1 MTHKDTDLP
10 IYLFHEGN
18 NCECDRLF
26 SPVRT
31 TVNKKQGWRFR
42 VWAPSAL
49 SVLGAVKQRI
59 YNNRPPG
66 GLVQI
71 LTVTERQYTGIE
83 YVVGSKEREIIDS
96 DERLVVL

>member
-1 MTHKDTDLP
+1 MRLIVFFDLP
-10 IYLFHEGN
+10 TETASDMRQY
-18 NCECDRLF
+18 RLF
-26 SPVRT
+26 RKFLLQEGFIMEQESVYS
-31 TVNKKQGWRFR
+31 KL
-42 VWAPSAL
+42 AL
-49 SVLGAVKQRI
+49 NASVLGAVKQRI